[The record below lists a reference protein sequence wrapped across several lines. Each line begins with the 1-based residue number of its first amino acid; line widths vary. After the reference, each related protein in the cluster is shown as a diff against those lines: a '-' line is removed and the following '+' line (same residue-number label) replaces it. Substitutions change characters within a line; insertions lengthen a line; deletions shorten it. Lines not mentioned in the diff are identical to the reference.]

1 MTSWQTVRM
10 KSHRNASCSNSAIE
24 HDLLKMTRYLLDT
37 NIASCIIKGNS
48 PAIDRRLAK
57 VGMAQLAVSAV
68 TEGELRFGAV
78 RLPHATRLHNLIEDF
93 FLRVAVLPWDSDAAQ
108 QYGRLRATLECDG
121 QPMGNLDAM
130 IAAHALALDA
140 VLVTNDHAFARIKKL
155 KLADWTKAPRH

>member
-1 MTSWQTVRM
+1 M
-10 KSHRNASCSNSAIE
+10 
-24 HDLLKMTRYLLDT
+24 LRYLLDT

-48 PAIDRRLAK
+48 PAVDRRLAK
-57 VGMAQLAVSAV
+57 VAMGQLAVSAV

-121 QPMGNLDAM
+121 QQNVKKDA
-130 IAAHALALDA
+130 
-140 VLVTNDHAFARIKKL
+140 R
-155 KLADWTKAPRH
+155 